1 MKALT
6 TLFVVGMFA
15 TTVAMADDVDDVK
28 ASEMEHFAARGGG
41 DAGTVVQHHLPGH
54 TSFVSG
60 ELLSRSDSLE
70 DERNN
75 LQAQFDAGFKTDA
88 QPRHFEVK
96 VYGNTAVTTCY
107 MVGTQTLPD
116 GTTHQVNSQRTAVLI
131 KQGGQWKEVH
141 VHVSPLMTPSP
152 Q

>member
-6 TLFVVGMFA
+6 TLFVVGMFL
-15 TTVAMADDVDDVK
+15 TTVALADDADDVR
-28 ASEMEHFAARGGG
+28 AAEMAHFAARRAG

-54 TSFVSG
+54 TTFVG
-60 ELLSRSDSLE
+60 GGLLSRSDSLE
-70 DERNN
+70 DERKN
-75 LQAQFDAGFKTDA
+75 LQAQFDAGFKTNA
-88 QPRHFEVK
+88 QARHFEVK
-96 VYGNTAVTTCY
+96 VYGNLTAVTTGY

-116 GTTHQVNSQRTAVLI
+116 GTTQQVNSQRTAVLI

-141 VHVSPLMTPSP
+141 VHVSPLLS